1 MKRTL
6 CLMALVLLIVSAL
19 SAGEETTSPSYSG
32 GIDNANAK
40 ATTQVSLNI
49 GGGDASAS
57 KIELYF
63 LKAQDENQSATSQAP
78 DNTKLQPSVA
88 LAFNSTPNVADNT
101 ADGSGVYAWWRVLYG
116 GNLYIKLEI
125 DKALSKDEETE
136 TIDWEAAATVLS
148 PATDASEGDGLST
161 TTVTKTVYSKVGS
174 GKKTETFATHVGTE
188 GVLSFGQARID
199 IKTDADEDF
208 SKIPAGTY
216 SANLTLIC
224 TTEN

>member
-19 SAGEETTSPSYSG
+19 SATASPSYSG

-125 DKALSKDEETE
+125 DKALSKDEKTE
-136 TIDWEAAATVLS
+136 TIEVL
-148 PATDASEGDGLST
+148 EKVKIRLLSILNF
-161 TTVTKTVYSKVGS
+161 V
-174 GKKTETFATHVGTE
+174 
-188 GVLSFGQARID
+188 
-199 IKTDADEDF
+199 
-208 SKIPAGTY
+208 
-216 SANLTLIC
+216 
-224 TTEN
+224 